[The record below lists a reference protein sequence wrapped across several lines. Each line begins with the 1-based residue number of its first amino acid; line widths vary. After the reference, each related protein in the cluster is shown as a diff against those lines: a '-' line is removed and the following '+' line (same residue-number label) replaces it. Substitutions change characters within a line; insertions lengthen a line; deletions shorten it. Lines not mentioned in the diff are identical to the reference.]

1 LHTLHLV
8 GGFDYL
14 HRLHVHGSTERGGDR
29 CSARSEIG
37 AAREVSES
45 SREELMIR
53 MLATWYHHCLTQYAK
68 HKMVVIAVAV
78 TGLGSCNF
86 IGDKEF
92 VRLEAQIAA

>member
-1 LHTLHLV
+1 MHTLHLV

-14 HRLHVHGSTERGGDR
+14 HRLHVHGSSERGGDR

-45 SREELMIR
+45 FIEALMIR

-68 HKMVVIAVAV
+68 HKMNVIAVVVAV
-78 TGLGSCNF
+78 TGLGFCDS

-92 VRLEAQIAA
+92 VRLKAK

>member
-1 LHTLHLV
+1 MVL
-8 GGFDYL
+8 
-14 HRLHVHGSTERGGDR
+14 ERGGDR
-29 CSARSEIG
+29 RSARSEVG

-68 HKMVVIAVAV
+68 HKMNVIAVVVAV
-78 TGLGSCNF
+78 TVFGFCDF

-92 VRLEAQIAA
+92 VRLKAK